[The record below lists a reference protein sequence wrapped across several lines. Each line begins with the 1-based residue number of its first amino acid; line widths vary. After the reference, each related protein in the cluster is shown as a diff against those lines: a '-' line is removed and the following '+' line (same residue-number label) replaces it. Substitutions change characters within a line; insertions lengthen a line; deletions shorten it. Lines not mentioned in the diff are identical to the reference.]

1 MGFAVAG
8 LFFLRFW
15 NRTRDIFFGLFA
27 GAFWLFA
34 LNTAIIALFG
44 VEENHIFAYLLRL
57 VGFTLIIGAV
67 FTKNSRSEAYE
78 EELERDQRTISVER
92 RK

>member
-1 MGFAVAG
+1 MNEFISGLTTMGFAVAG
-8 LFFLRFW
+8 LFFLRFC
-15 NRTRDIFFGLFA
+15 TQDIFFGLFA

-57 VGFTLIIGAV
+57 IGFSAA
-67 FTKNSRSEAYE
+67 NASC
-78 EELERDQRTISVER
+78 
-92 RK
+92 